1 MSLAVAR
8 GSEGS
13 VVRVRL
19 RLRWARR
26 LWLERG
32 RNRLRSLGWEGLGVG
47 VVALDVRIPSFEA
60 TTSM

>member
-13 VVRVRL
+13 VVRLHLRL

-26 LWLERG
+26 LWLERE
-32 RNRLRSLGWEGLGVG
+32 RDQLRSLGSSVGKGGLAVG
-47 VVALDVRIPSFEA
+47 VVELEWGW
-60 TTSM
+60 